1 MRFEPRDDIGDVPLG
16 YNESKSSSLAWTVN
30 GAKQLDLEIT
40 ATQGPGIFSNCPAG
54 NLGSIAAAG
63 FTPGQR
69 VPLSVPSGRFPFTIN
84 DKGYYLFTIH
94 VVKADGSTTTIPRNV
109 IVDCFKQ

>member
-1 MRFEPRDDIGDVPLG
+1 
-16 YNESKSSSLAWTVN
+16 
-30 GAKQLDLEIT
+30 
-40 ATQGPGIFSNCPAG
+40 
-54 NLGSIAAAG
+54 
-63 FTPGQR
+63 
-69 VPLSVPSGRFPFTIN
+69 VPSGRFPFTIN